1 MESVV
6 ECEICGA
13 TENLVYDHDHNTGH
27 HRGVICTGC
36 NKAIG
41 LLGDDVDG
49 VKAALDYLEYYY
61 DNKTNVA

>member
-6 ECEICGA
+6 ECEICGS
-13 TENLVYDHDHNTGH
+13 TEDLVYDHDHNTGQ
-27 HRGVICTGC
+27 HRGVICTVC

-49 VKAALDYLEYYY
+49 VRAALDYLEYYY
-61 DNKTNVA
+61 VHKTNVA